1 MPEKNAVGL
10 YPCPWCGNTKV
21 HPVTDVVPIYGDDE
35 RTVQG
40 LHKMYYIHCGI
51 WNCNRPY
58 ATFHAT
64 EQMAKDAWNFEAEMK
79 IAEQAG
85 FDVHHF

>member
-10 YPCPWCGNTKV
+10 YPCPWCGNKKV

-64 EQMAKDAWNFEAEMK
+64 EKMAKDAWNFEAEM
-79 IAEQAG
+79 IANYKEE
-85 FDVHHF
+85 HNEN

>member
-1 MPEKNAVGL
+1 MPEKNEYGL
-10 YPCPWCGNTKV
+10 YPCPYCGNKAV
-21 HPVTDVVPIYGDDE
+21 YPVPTVGP
-35 RTVQG
+35 VQG
-40 LHKMYYIHCGI
+40 LKKMYYIHCGV

-64 EQMAKDAWNFEAEMK
+64 EQEAKDAWNIEAEMK